1 MRVPR
6 IFLSPECRL
15 EGDEIFVAGAEAAHL
30 TRVLRLRPGAEI
42 DVLDGE
48 GRTWRARILAADR
61 DGVRARVTGSRAAA
75 PEPPVRLTLVQ
86 GLARGEK
93 MDLIIQKAVEIG
105 VARIIPANCART
117 VIRLDEERGWRR
129 RERWQ
134 KIAVEAAEQC
144 GRGAVPV
151 IEPPQALVDALSLLR
166 SGALALLLWEGER
179 ATGLKDVL
187 DSVPR
192 AEDVFVFVGPEGGF
206 TADEVEACTAAGARP
221 VSLGPRILRTET
233 AGLVV
238 TALVLYAWGDLGHVL
253 SKGSGP

>member
-15 EGDEIFVAGAEAAHL
+15 VGDDVLVTGAEAAHL

-48 GRTWRARILAADR
+48 GRARRACLLSVDKN
-61 DGVRARVTGSRAAA
+61 GVRARVTGWRALA

-86 GLARGEK
+86 GLARGDK
-93 MDLIIQKAVEIG
+93 MDFIIQKAVELG
-105 VARIIPANCART
+105 VARVIPASCTRT
-117 VIRLDEERGWRR
+117 VIRFDAERGHRR

-144 GRGAVPV
+144 SRGTVPV
-151 IEPPQALVDALSLLR
+151 VEPPQKLGDALSLLR
-166 SGALALLLWEGER
+166 PGTLALLLWEGECV
-179 ATGLKDVL
+179 TGLKDVL
-187 DSVPR
+187 DNVPR

-206 TADEVEACTAAGARP
+206 TADEVKACTAAGARP

-233 AGLVV
+233 AGLVAA
-238 TALVLYAWGDLGHVL
+238 ALILYAWGDLGRVL
-253 SKGSGP
+253 S